1 MKKIITIFGATG
13 NLMYKKLFP
22 ALSNLFKNK
31 FLDSKTKIY
40 LVGRKDYT
48 LEDYLLEAKKEIK
61 TNIEWDLLL
70 PHLNYIQ
77 MDFSSLDD
85 YKRLKTIINEDE
97 SLKDKMFYLAV
108 PPQLFPVIAKGINSS
123 GLITKGSEN
132 ERIVFEKPFG
142 EDLTTAQEINKE
154 LWQYFEEKQ
163 IYRIDHY
170 LGKEMI
176 QNILIV
182 RFTNTI
188 FEQAWNNK
196 TISSIQIVA
205 KETEGVLRRGN
216 YYDKVGAL
224 KDMVQS
230 HLLQMVSLVTM
241 EKPKTFASDDI
252 KDEKVK
258 VIKQLSIDKEDIIL
272 GQYQGYQDSIN
283 IESGSTTE
291 TFVFAKA
298 CINNE
303 RWKGVP
309 IYLLTGKSLDEK
321 KSEIIINF
329 KNDSTNFKNVLNN
342 KLIIRVAPVEGVNF
356 IFNVKEAGLGEKVVP
371 ANLDYCHTCN
381 YLGNTPEAYEKLLLD
396 LFNKQNSLFTRWDE
410 IENSWKIIDE
420 VKTYKHELFIYKN
433 YEEIKELIIKR
444 NEGLIHDL

>member
-13 NLMYKKLFP
+13 NLMYKKLIP
-22 ALSNLFKNK
+22 ALSNLIKNK
-31 FLDSKTKIY
+31 FLDKKTKIY
-40 LVGRKDYT
+40 LIGRKDYN
-48 LEDYLLEAKKEIK
+48 LSDYLEEAKKEIK
-61 TNIEWDLLL
+61 ADVDIELLS
-70 PHLNYIQ
+70 PYLNYIK
-77 MDFSSLDD
+77 MDFSNTED
-85 YKRLKTIINEDE
+85 YLKLKAIINNHDDD
-97 SLKDKMFYLAV
+97 LDKMFYLAV
-108 PPQLFPVIAKGINSS
+108 PPTLFPVIAKGINAS
-123 GLITKGSEN
+123 GLITKGLDN

-142 EDLTTAQEINKE
+142 EDLKTAQKINQQ
-154 LWQYFEEKQ
+154 LWQFFEEKQ

-182 RFTNTI
+182 RFANTI
-188 FEQAWNNK
+188 FNQAWNNK
-196 TISSIQIVA
+196 TVSSIKIIA

-230 HLLQMVSLVTM
+230 HLLQMVSLVAM
-241 EKPKTFASDDI
+241 ERPKSFASDDI

-258 VIKQLSIDKEDIIL
+258 VLKNLTIDKKDIIL
-272 GQYQGYQDSIN
+272 GQYNGYKEAIN
-283 IESGSTTE
+283 IDAISTTE
-291 TFVFAKA
+291 TFVYAKA
-298 CINNE
+298 YIDND
-303 RWKGVP
+303 RWRGVP

-321 KSEIIINF
+321 RSEIIINF
-329 KNDSTNFKNVLNN
+329 KNEDENFKKILNN

-356 IFNVKEAGLGEKVVP
+356 IFNVKEAGLSEKVVP

-410 IENSWKIIDE
+410 IESSWRIIDE
-420 VKTYKHELFIYKN
+420 VKTYKHELFIYNN
-433 YEEIKELIIKR
+433 YDEIKELIEKR
-444 NEGLIHDL
+444 TEGLIDDL

>member
-13 NLMYKKLFP
+13 NLMYKKLIP
-22 ALSNLFKNK
+22 ALSNLIKNK
-31 FLDSKTKIY
+31 FLDKETKIY
-40 LVGRKDYT
+40 LIGRKDYN
-48 LEDYLLEAKKEIK
+48 LSDYLEEAKKEIK
-61 TNIEWDLLL
+61 TNIEWNLLL
-70 PHLNYIQ
+70 PQLNYIQ
-77 MDFSSLDD
+77 MDFSNADD
-85 YKRLKTIINEDE
+85 YKRLKTIINDDKTEN
-97 SLKDKMFYLAV
+97 DKMFYLAV
-108 PPQLFPVIAKGINSS
+108 PPGLFPVIAKGINSS
-123 GLITKGSEN
+123 GLITKGSDN

-142 EDLTTAQEINKE
+142 EDLTTARKINKE

-182 RFTNTI
+182 RFANTI
-188 FEQAWNNK
+188 FNQAWNNK
-196 TISSIQIVA
+196 TVSSIKIIA

-230 HLLQMVSLVTM
+230 HLLQMVSLVAM
-241 EKPKTFASDDI
+241 ERPKSFASDDI

-258 VIKQLSIDKEDIIL
+258 VFKHLTIDKEDIIL
-272 GQYQGYQDSIN
+272 GQYQGYKEAVN
-283 IESGSTTE
+283 IETNSTTE
-291 TFVFAKA
+291 TFVCAKA
-298 CINNE
+298 YIDND
-303 RWKGVP
+303 RWRGVP
-309 IYLLTGKSLDEK
+309 IYLLTGKNLDEK

-329 KNDSTNFKNVLNN
+329 KNEDSNFKNVLNN

-356 IFNVKEAGLGEKVVP
+356 IFNVKEAGLSEKVVP

-410 IENSWKIIDE
+410 IESSWKIIDE
-420 VKTYKHELFIYKN
+420 VKTYKHELFIYNN
-433 YEEIKELIIKR
+433 YEEIKELIEKR
-444 NEGLIHDL
+444 NGGLIDDL